1 MQQAEVAAKKGL
13 SFPVFVLRTG
23 ELEKKYTATTM
34 PPKRKSGPGKVRACR
49 HILLVCCA
57 RRCLLMQ
64 AGFDLDIDEGDYEG
78 VRVLSAFYRH
88 ADEGQ
93 TGRKRIR
100 SNVGCLCALHVV
112 FLIANV
118 SAFDHMNAFLKCI
131 SATRSCECLPVLIA
145 LRIVNLRSSSSTA
158 SGG

>member
-1 MQQAEVAAKKGL
+1 MAAKKGL
-13 SFPVFVLRTG
+13 TLSVSVLRTA
-23 ELEKKYTATTM
+23 ELEKKTAATTM

-49 HILLVCCA
+49 PILLVCCDQ
-57 RRCLLMQ
+57 RCLLMQ
-64 AGFDLDIDEGDYEG
+64 ADFDLDIDEGDYDG
-78 VRVLSAFYRH
+78 VRVLGAFYRH

-112 FLIANV
+112 FLITNV

-145 LRIVNLRSSSSTA
+145 LRIVNLRSSSRTA
-158 SGG
+158 SGV

>member
-1 MQQAEVAAKKGL
+1 MAAEKGL
-13 SFPVFVLRTG
+13 TLSVSVLRTAK
-23 ELEKKYTATTM
+23 LEHTNTAITM

-49 HILLVCCA
+49 HILLVCCDQ
-57 RRCLLMQ
+57 RCLLMQ
-64 AGFDLDIDEGDYEG
+64 ADFDLDIDEGDYEG

-112 FLIANV
+112 FLVTNV

-145 LRIVNLRSSSSTA
+145 LRIVNLRSSSRTA
-158 SGG
+158 SGV

>member
-1 MQQAEVAAKKGL
+1 MAAEKGL
-13 SFPVFVLRTG
+13 TLSVFVLRTA
-23 ELEKKYTATTM
+23 ELEKKTGATTM
-34 PPKRKSGPGKVRACR
+34 PPKRKTGPGKVRACG
-49 HILLVCCA
+49 HILLVCCD

-64 AGFDLDIDEGDYEG
+64 TGFDLDIKEGDYEG

-112 FLIANV
+112 FLITNV

>member
-13 SFPVFVLRTG
+13 SFPVFVLRTA
-23 ELEKKYTATTM
+23 ELEKKTGATTM

-49 HILLVCCA
+49 HILLVCCDQ
-57 RRCLLMQ
+57 RCLLMQ
-64 AGFDLDIDEGDYEG
+64 ADFDLGIDEGDYDG

-100 SNVGCLCALHVV
+100 SNVGCLCTFHVA
-112 FLIANV
+112 FLITNV